1 MGILSRFAD
10 IISANINALLDK
22 AEDPEKMIDEYLRRA
37 MEDLAEVKQETAAV
51 MAEEN
56 RCQRLWEENRKDVEK
71 YTDLAK
77 KALLAGNEGDARVF
91 LQKKQE
97 LEQAGVALEKT
108 YQAARQNAEKM
119 RQMHDKLTE
128 DINTLKA
135 RRQNVK
141 ATMAVARTQEKV
153 NRAQEAF
160 DGAGGAIQG
169 FARMEEKAQAML
181 DQANAM
187 AELNGVSASETGV
200 EDLMSKYDA
209 QPSAAVE
216 DELAA
221 LKAKLG
227 K

>member
-1 MGILSRFAD
+1 MGILSRFTD

-22 AEDPEKMIDEYLRRA
+22 AENPEKMIDEYLRRA

-97 LEQAGVALEKT
+97 LEQAGVSLEKT

-187 AELNGVSASETGV
+187 AELNQRPADPAAALE
-200 EDLMSKYDA
+200 EKY
-209 QPSAAVE
+209 SSGGSVAVE
-216 DELAA
+216 DELAK
-221 LKAKLG
+221 LKAEMGL
-227 K
+227 

>member
-22 AEDPEKMIDEYLRRA
+22 AENPEKMIDEYLRRA

-97 LEQAGVALEKT
+97 LEQAGVSLEKT

-119 RQMHDKLTE
+119 RQMHDKLVS
-128 DINTLKA
+128 DIETLNA
-135 RRQNVK
+135 RRESIK
-141 ATMAVARTQEKV
+141 AKVAVAKTQQKV
-153 NRAQEAF
+153 NEVSSASDKAAGAMSAF
-160 DGAGGAIQG
+160 D
-169 FARMEEKAQAML
+169 RMEDKANRML
-181 DQANAM
+181 DEANAM
-187 AELNGVSASETGV
+187 AQLNTEPVDEAKALEEKYAAAGTDASVDSELEK
-200 EDLMSKYDA
+200 MKK
-209 QPSAAVE
+209 
-216 DELAA
+216 ELG
-221 LKAKLG
+221 L
-227 K
+227 